1 MDHKHLVLL
10 FQVYHVKGRFGLA
23 THNCSPAGKIIERTT
38 YRKTIYIAWT
48 SFHCRHSLV
57 AC

>member
-10 FQVYHVKGRFGLA
+10 FQVYHVKGRFGFA

-38 YRKTIYIAWT
+38 YRKVFYIAWA
-48 SFHCRHSLV
+48 SFDCRHS
-57 AC
+57 